1 MSSIRQNMP
10 DLSDLKGRDTAWR
23 VLEIAAAAGHHL
35 LIVCRLV
42 LVNPFWFDGLPVCY
56 RR

>member
-1 MSSIRQNMP
+1 MSSILQNMP
-10 DLSDLKGRDTAWR
+10 DLDDLKGRDTAWR

-42 LVNPFWFDGLPVCY
+42 LLNPFWFDGLPVCY